1 MRCWNISRHSFRS
14 CLRTRHQKLKT
25 RLNCKGKQKCLR
37 GALPCFARVW
47 CLSFVVTSWA
57 PLLVGRLRIQ
67 ALDLHLL
74 PEGLRA
80 APLGSECEADK
91 GLCEKPNSEEANLKQ
106 AAPRCCARPP
116 PEPQYAEALSF
127 WFSLFLLSLSLSLS
141 LSFARAMA
149 KGKFP
154 SLSLS
159 PPRTLPLALTLTHVN
174 LLPEDR
180 TSNSGHSDYSPVP
193 QSSGAQSPYHPEALL
208 CKFPHSVPEVGL
220 VGVVHSLAQ
229 GVHLRVFTLLSS
241 VFGVMA
247 QDSWAWCI
255 GTNKRKIEFEILVL
269 LKPYKPQ
276 TRNPNLRSHNPQPYA
291 DQCHPTANATH
302 PCPNHDNV

>member
-1 MRCWNISRHSFRS
+1 MLAWRFAMLCQGMVSLFCCDFLGAFARWPSAHPGAGPPSAAGGPSGRAARLGVRGGQGTLRETKLRRS
-14 CLRTRHQKLKT
+14 KLEAGRASLLRTASARASV
-25 RLNCKGKQKCLR
+25 CR
-37 GALPCFARVW
+37 G
-47 CLSFVVTSWA
+47 
-57 PLLVGRLRIQ
+57 
-67 ALDLHLL
+67 
-74 PEGLRA
+74 
-80 APLGSECEADK
+80 
-91 GLCEKPNSEEANLKQ
+91 
-106 AAPRCCARPP
+106 
-116 PEPQYAEALSF
+116 
-127 WFSLFLLSLSLSLS
+127 SLFLVLTLSSLSLSLS
-141 LSFARAMA
+141 LFSFARAMA